1 MTVSTAQPD
10 GRSRGAHSARVYIVV
25 DLGGTQTR
33 TAVFDSSGQMLT
45 RRAIAT
51 PGPAGP
57 PGVIAAIIDQMREA
71 IAQHPGW

>member
-1 MTVSTAQPD
+1 
-10 GRSRGAHSARVYIVV
+10 
-25 DLGGTQTR
+25 
-33 TAVFDSSGQMLT
+33 MLT